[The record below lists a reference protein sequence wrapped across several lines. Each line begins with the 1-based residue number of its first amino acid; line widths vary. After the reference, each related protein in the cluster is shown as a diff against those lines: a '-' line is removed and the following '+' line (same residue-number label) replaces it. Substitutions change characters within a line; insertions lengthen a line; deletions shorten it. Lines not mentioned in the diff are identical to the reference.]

1 MPLPDRGSPDGE
13 GCTQVVATTGAT
25 ETAAAVRAVGPAGIV
40 LAGAILLVVALPTEA
55 QWSVEES
62 SENAVARTV
71 GLDGR
76 LHVVVGCH
84 GGAQVV
90 TLRMPGGAA
99 FSGGS
104 VEAQWDDGSTERY
117 RFQEENGILRGSAT
131 SPQVRVLIGK
141 ISQHRT
147 VRLLAMGARNEE
159 VTDRINRRLSHKLQR
174 SRQGVCAFLG
184 SGGPRIRGSSWVP
197 ERSSSVEQ
205 VELQEA
211 LSAHAPG
218 HLVGEFQ
225 RMRAAD
231 GRSGDPDLRHDQH
244 CARCRQSS

>member
-141 ISQHRT
+141 PKPT
-147 VRLLAMGARNEE
+147 
-159 VTDRINRRLSHKLQR
+159 
-174 SRQGVCAFLG
+174 
-184 SGGPRIRGSSWVP
+184 PY
-197 ERSSSVEQ
+197 
-205 VELQEA
+205 
-211 LSAHAPG
+211 
-218 HLVGEFQ
+218 
-225 RMRAAD
+225 RAALGNGRAERRGD
-231 GRSGDPDLRHDQH
+231 GPHQPDWIV
-244 CARCRQSS
+244 